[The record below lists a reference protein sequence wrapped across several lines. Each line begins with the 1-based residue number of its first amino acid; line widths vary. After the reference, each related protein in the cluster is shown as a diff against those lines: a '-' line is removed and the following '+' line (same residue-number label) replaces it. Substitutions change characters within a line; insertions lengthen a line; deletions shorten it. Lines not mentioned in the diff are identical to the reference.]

1 MKHTQRSRPI
11 CDYLFNYR
19 LGKCHTRLTSQESL
33 VKKKKRK
40 KRQPSGVSTPNIVS
54 TRYHVQQVLE
64 GHTAPSLHL
73 QSNPVFRLSHP
84 DINQSLDSY
93 NEIGL

>member
-1 MKHTQRSRPI
+1 MIIFLITGLVNVTQGSP
-11 CDYLFNYR
+11 
-19 LGKCHTRLTSQESL
+19 
-33 VKKKKRK
+33 VKNPWLK

>member
-1 MKHTQRSRPI
+1 MIIFLITGLVNVTQGSP
-11 CDYLFNYR
+11 
-19 LGKCHTRLTSQESL
+19 
-33 VKKKKRK
+33 VKNPWLKKRKEK